1 MKRLLTII
9 AIAALTGC
17 ATAPITPL
25 PKKDLRPVTVITHDY
40 DTASRF
46 STSLLKSGYRPVSIM
61 RNDAGAYVV
70 KGGFKAGEE
79 GR

>member
-17 ATAPITPL
+17 TTAPLTPL
-25 PKKDLRPVTVITHDY
+25 PRKDMKPVTVTTHDY

-46 STSLLKSGYRPVSIM
+46 STSLLKAGYRPVSIM
-61 RNDAGAYVV
+61 RNEGGGYEV
-70 KGGFKAGEE
+70 KGGFRPKVGQ
-79 GR
+79 